1 MPWLLWVLRLWVIA
15 LLYWW
20 GTILLLKVPVPSG
33 EGRELDARWVR
44 EQAAGRQ
51 KNGTG
56 AWRFVST
63 DALVY
68 LALAFVLLGALAWV
82 THEFW
87 QGRNS

>member
-20 GTILLLKVPVPSG
+20 GTILLLKVPVPSR
-33 EGRELDARWVR
+33 EGRERDARWVR

-51 KNGTG
+51 KHGPG
-56 AWRFVST
+56 AWRLTFT

-68 LALAFVLLGALAWV
+68 LALASVLLGALAWV
-82 THEFW
+82 LYGFW
-87 QGRNS
+87 RG

>member
-20 GTILLLKVPVPSG
+20 GTILLLKVPAPSRD
-33 EGRELDARWVR
+33 GRALDARWLQ

-51 KNGTG
+51 KHGTG
-56 AWRFVST
+56 AGRFVST

-68 LALAFVLLGALAWV
+68 LALASVLLGALAWV
-82 THEFW
+82 IYGFW

>member
-20 GTILLLKVPVPSG
+20 GTILLLKVPAPSG
-33 EGRELDARWVR
+33 EGRELDARWLQ

-51 KNGTG
+51 EHGTG
-56 AWRFVST
+56 AWRFMST
-63 DALVY
+63 DPLVY
-68 LALAFVLLGALAWV
+68 LALASVLLGALAWV

-87 QGRNS
+87 RG